1 MANDVTLPAGHTAF
15 KIEANEEGVP
25 MTGPLGLAEN
35 KDGQIIG
42 RLVLIWPMGVARE
55 QAEITLR
62 DMYATA
68 MLEIDK
74 REEARKA
81 GVNP

>member
-1 MANDVTLPAGHTAF
+1 MATEVTMPPGHTAF
-15 KIEANEEGVP
+15 KVEANEVGVP

-55 QAEITLR
+55 QAELVLR

-68 MLEIDK
+68 MLEVDK
-74 REEARKA
+74 REAERKA
-81 GVNP
+81 PKP

>member
-1 MANDVTLPAGHTAF
+1 MANDKEILPPGHTAF
-15 KIEANEEGVP
+15 RVEAHERGIPV
-25 MTGPLGLAEN
+25 TGPLGLAESN
-35 KDGQIIG
+35 EGQIIG

-55 QAEITLR
+55 QAETVLR

-74 REEARKA
+74 RETERKA
-81 GVNP
+81 PKA

>member
-1 MANDVTLPAGHTAF
+1 MANDVTLPHGHTAF
-15 KIEANEEGVP
+15 KVEANIDGVP

-42 RLVLIWPMGVARE
+42 RLVLIWPKGVARE
-55 QAEITLR
+55 QAELALR

-68 MLEIDK
+68 MLEVDK
-74 REEARKA
+74 RENEK
-81 GVNP
+81 P